1 MSYQTGASL
10 IASLY
15 PQPPHILVVDDLPNN
30 RKLAAEVLS
39 RQGYRVTLAGDGVE
53 ALERIAA
60 EKPDL
65 VLLDIAMPR
74 MDGLTALRRLRSER
88 ETELLPVILVT
99 AQSETEDKVRGL
111 DSGASDFLPKPWEM
125 SELLARVRA
134 QLRVRALTSELE
146 RAEEVLFILARVV
159 EARDTYTMEHT
170 ERVSRYALSIAAAI
184 NLGATDLKAL
194 HKGAMLHD
202 IGKIGISDAILRK
215 AGPLDAEEWNQMR
228 QHPVIGVELVSSLKS
243 LGGAMKVI
251 RSHHERWDGKGYPDG
266 LRDENIPHLARIVA
280 IADAF
285 DAMTS
290 DRPYRKGMT
299 YQAARHIL
307 AEGRWA
313 AWDPLLVDVALD
325 VLPT

>member
-1 MSYQTGASL
+1 MSHQSTASL

-15 PQPPHILVVDDLPNN
+15 SQPPHILVVDDLPNN

-39 RQGYRVTLAGDGVE
+39 RQGYRVTLAADGLE
-53 ALERIAA
+53 ALERVASD
-60 EKPDL
+60 KPDL

-74 MDGLTALRRLRSER
+74 MDGLTALRRLRAER

-111 DSGASDFLPKPWEM
+111 DSGASDFLPKPWETN
-125 SELLARVRA
+125 ELLARVRA

-146 RAEEVLFILARVV
+146 RAEGVLFILARVV

-170 ERVSRYALSIAAAI
+170 NRVSGHANAIGVALG
-184 NLGATDLKAL
+184 LGPADIKAL

-202 IGKIGISDAILRK
+202 IGKIGIPDSILRK
-215 AGPLDAEEWNQMR
+215 PGPLDDDEWRQMR
-228 QHPVIGVELVSSLKS
+228 QHPVMGVELVSTLKS
-243 LGGAMKVI
+243 LGDAIKII

-266 LRDENIPHLARIVA
+266 LKEEAVPHLARIVA

-285 DAMTS
+285 DAMTT

-299 YQAARHIL
+299 YDAARRIL
-307 AEGRWA
+307 AEGRWT
-313 AWDPLLVDVALD
+313 AWDPHLVDVALEA
-325 VLPT
+325 LPT